1 MIEDIIHWIVTGII
15 WLFKAFIIYMLLVV
29 ASSVFWKGET
39 GREMRGCLFAHLAIF
54 GVCFL
59 VAIPFIM
66 CERRQDQKKQEPT
79 SLYSAPSQS
88 GMVYVC
94 TGPNSERYH
103 KSSDCTGL
111 SRCSDEIEAYSR
123 EEARSLGYTP
133 CGICY
138 R

>member
-1 MIEDIIHWIVTGII
+1 MLYFALTFVAIGIAFCAYFT
-15 WLFKAFIIYMLLVV
+15 WGFLSEAFNKQNGDTRFYFAFFGVLGLWFIISIV
-29 ASSVFWKGET
+29 AT
-39 GREMRGCLFAHLAIF
+39 IY
-54 GVCFL
+54 
-59 VAIPFIM
+59 
-66 CERRQDQKKQEPT
+66 QDYKEHHTEEPT
-79 SLYSAPSQS
+79 SLYSAPSQG